1 MFPQYIRYNI
11 YKYTIWIR
19 WFLFI
24 GITPLL
30 VLIIYFGK
38 QLPEV
43 FEAEKINRLIISSFF
58 LTIFIFFYNLLFLVF
73 ERLRKNEI
81 NFQNIILKLLS
92 LLIYNF
98 IFDIIAASWLVYNS
112 GGSSSIL
119 LPMFFI
125 IILFAAVTHPPKI
138 IINIGIFAFLLINII
153 FFLDQTDAFPLID
166 IFNLY
171 ENLGFADIFS
181 GLAAFSFDTAFAA
194 SIFIAVIISRIISE
208 KENSLISEK
217 DRFASLIENLRD
229 GIVVL
234 DNKNYIIFINKA
246 AEEIFGIHKHEALNK
261 QIDLE
266 MYENSKFKNLIRVIL
281 LKTENTEGG
290 WIKPTEI
297 NLLSP
302 GQIPVQVYSINIHE
316 KNDMVSVMKVVR
328 DISREKEVER
338 MKNEFIFIAAHQ
350 LRTPLSAIKWV
361 FSMILGGDIG
371 KITLEQ
377 KDILDKGETATQ
389 RMIDLVNDL
398 LNVSRIEEGKFDYNF
413 EEISLYEIIQKTA
426 DIEKNK
432 IRERELNFKIIMR
445 DENIPKIK
453 GDKEK
458 LLLVFQNLIEN
469 AINYTFKKGSVII
482 NLKSDNENVIAE
494 IEDNGIG
501 IPKSQLNRLFNKF
514 FRGSNVIKMQ
524 MEGTGLGLF
533 IAKNIIE
540 KHHGKIEVESE
551 EGKGTKIIIFFP
563 ALKK

>member
-24 GITPLL
+24 GIMPLL
-30 VLIIYFGK
+30 VLIIYFGR
-38 QLPEV
+38 QLPEI
-43 FEAEKINRLIISSFF
+43 FEETKINRLIISSFF
-58 LTIFIFFYNLLFLVF
+58 LTFFILFYNLLFIVF
-73 ERLRKNEI
+73 ERLRKNGI

-92 LLIYNF
+92 LFVYNF

-119 LPMFFI
+119 LPVFFI
-125 IILFAAVTHPPKI
+125 IMLFAAVTHPPKI

-153 FFLDQTDAFPLID
+153 FFLDQTGALPLID
-166 IFNLY
+166 IFYLY
-171 ENLGFADIFS
+171 ENVSFTGIFS

-208 KENSLISEK
+208 KESSLISEK

-246 AEEIFGIHKHEALNK
+246 AEEIFGIHKYEALNK

-266 MYENSKFKNLIRVIL
+266 MYENSKFKNLTRVIL
-281 LKTENTEGG
+281 LKTENAEGG

-297 NLLSP
+297 NLLAP
-302 GQIPVQVYSINIHE
+302 GHIPVQVYSINIHE
-316 KNDMVSVMKVVR
+316 KSDTVSVMKVIR
-328 DISREKEVER
+328 DISREKEIEK

-361 FSMILGGDIG
+361 FSMILGGDTG
-371 KITLEQ
+371 KITSEQ
-377 KDILDKGETATQ
+377 KDILDKGKTATQ

-426 DIEKNK
+426 GIEENK
-432 IRERELNFKIIMR
+432 IRERELNFKIISQS
-445 DENIPKIK
+445 ENIPKIK

-458 LLLVFQNLIEN
+458 LFLVFQNLIEN

-482 NLKSDNENVIAE
+482 NLKSDSENVIAE
-494 IEDNGIG
+494 IEDNGVG

-514 FRGSNVIKMQ
+514 FRGSNVIRMQ
-524 MEGTGLGLF
+524 TEGTGLGLF
-533 IAKNIIE
+533 IVKNIMDR
-540 KHHGKIEVESE
+540 HNGKISVESE
-551 EGKGTKIIIFFP
+551 EGKGTKITLYFP
-563 ALKK
+563 ALT